1 MRAAARRRLG
11 LAGMAGLLTLAGP
24 LARAQTAYLVADL
37 APGESGNA
45 ATNPYNLFAAG
56 NHVFFSGSPTPYPL
70 DLFQQLW
77 VTDGTA
83 AGTRRLPDLC
93 GGQCF
98 FLPHFYA
105 AAGNVAFFSLSGSR
119 NGGGVTQ
126 QLWRSDGTPAGT
138 FAVSPSIG
146 GGERSVAVLGGVV
159 YMILFGGDL
168 GSLSEE
174 LWRFDGTVGGTS
186 AVAVL
191 GPPES
196 IASGRLFAAGGKL
209 YLPGPDRAATG
220 SDLWVSDGTPAGT
233 TRVTAFDHTDLGPF
247 AVAGDRF
254 FFVVHG
260 NAGPGQLWVS
270 DGTSAGTRLATPQ
283 GIEDVAWIKPAGA
296 RLYFEAAFQADPSQG
311 SQVWV
316 TDGTA
321 AGTKP
326 VTASPGFLLGW
337 TADQVEAVGGTLELL
352 GSQGQGAMGLW
363 KVSPSGALVSLC
375 PSGCGSI
382 GPDTILLSSGRN
394 VLFASGDSAHG
405 FALWGSDGSV
415 AGTVRLRE
423 LCAAPCDQ
431 GPPDLTVLDG
441 AVFFKLPRAGGLG
454 DELWRS
460 DGTAAG
466 TRRFADPVLDPQP
479 PLPIPPPPF
488 AWPPFAALPGKV
500 FFSATDDSGPQ
511 LHDELWVSDGT
522 AAGTRQL
529 TDASSALSSAPASL
543 TVAGGR
549 LFFQTTSPTSGATSL
564 WSSAGTA
571 ATTQAAP
578 PATAGAGPPVA
589 AFGGVVFVQGS
600 QLWQWDGT
608 SGGAHPLTSLP
619 PPAAVSSQP
628 IAAGGRVFFA
638 VVGSGAGAAVW
649 SSDGTPQGS
658 AMLFAMPPEAQR
670 ILSVAVVGAAFYLVV
685 DNPPG
690 GLDVWRSDGTTA
702 GTVRLA
708 QFASAAFPAPA
719 FDPGFVALG
728 SRVYFAAS
736 GLWQTDGT
744 AAGTSVIDR
753 VGGNELSGVS
763 NLREVGG
770 ALYFF
775 AVLGDWGLFRSDGT
789 AQGTVEVQSL
799 AGFPAADELTPF
811 GGGLAFAA
819 SDSNRVYGQ
828 ELWFT
833 DGTAAGTRMV
843 KDILP
848 GSAHSYPR
856 GLTVVSGRLYFT
868 ADDGVHGAE
877 LWTSDGT
884 AAGTHMVQDINPGTA
899 SSTPSGMIAAGGLL
913 FFSADDGLT
922 GRELWALPLGGAG
935 GCQPSPTALCLS
947 GGRYRVEAFWRDFQ
961 GNSGA
966 GMAASLTG
974 DTGTFWFFSP
984 DNVEVIV
991 KVLDG
996 RGLNGHFWVFYGA
1009 LSNVEYALTLTDT
1022 STGLTRRY
1030 FNPLGQLASVG
1041 DTTAFGPM
1049 GTSSVRDPPAS
1060 WAAAP
1065 RGGQVPGAEERRSLA
1080 AHAILSGHAERQ
1092 GPDPRGAASP
1102 RRFGDADVR
1111 SAPAPPAGCQASPLQ
1126 LCLNGGRFSAAVAWT
1141 DFQGRSGSGT
1151 AVPLTA
1157 DTGSFWFFDAGNVE
1171 IVVKVLDGTGL
1182 NGHFWVFYG
1191 ALSDVR
1197 YTLTVT
1203 DTLTGAVRTYDNPA
1217 GRFASV
1223 ADTGAF

>member
-1 MRAAARRRLG
+1 MRTAVRRRLG
-11 LAGMAGLLTLAGP
+11 LVGMTGLLALAGP
-24 LARAQTAYLVADL
+24 LAHAQTAYLVADL

-45 ATNPYNLFAAG
+45 ATNPYSLFAAG
-56 NHVFFSGSPTPYPL
+56 NHVFFSGSPTPNP
-70 DLFQQLW
+70 LFQQLW

-83 AGTRRLPDLC
+83 SGTQRLPDRC

-98 FLPHFYA
+98 YLPHFYA
-105 AAGNVAFFSLSGSR
+105 AAGNVAFFGLSGSS
-119 NGGGVTQ
+119 NGGVDTQ
-126 QLWRSDGTPAGT
+126 ELWRSDGTPAGT
-138 FAVSPSIG
+138 FAISPSIG
-146 GGERSVAVLGGVV
+146 GGDRSVAVLGGVA

-168 GSLSEE
+168 NSLSEE

-186 AVAVL
+186 VVAVL
-191 GPPES
+191 GPPDS

-209 YLPGPDRAATG
+209 YLPGPDRAAMAT
-220 SDLWVSDGTPAGT
+220 DLWASDGTPGGT
-233 TRVTAFDHTDLGPF
+233 TRVTAFDQTHLGPF

-254 FFVVHG
+254 FFVVHS
-260 NAGPGQLWVS
+260 NTARGQLWVS

-283 GIEDVAWIKPAGA
+283 GVEEVTWIKPAGG
-296 RLYFEAAFQADPSQG
+296 RLYFEAAFDAADLNQG

-337 TADQVEAVGGTLELL
+337 SADQVEAVGGTLELL

-363 KVSPSGALVSLC
+363 KVSPSGTLVSLC
-375 PSGCGSI
+375 PSGCGTI
-382 GPDTILLSSGRN
+382 GPDTILLRSGRQ

-405 FALWGSDGSV
+405 FALWGSDGTV

-423 LCAAPCDQ
+423 ICAAPCAQ
-431 GPPDLTVLDG
+431 GPPDPTTLDG
-441 AVFFKLPRAGGLG
+441 AVFFELPGADGVH

-466 TRRFADPVLDPQP
+466 TRRFAAPALDPQP
-479 PLPIPPPPF
+479 PVPMSPDLSP
-488 AWPPFAALPGKV
+488 WPLLASLPGMV
-500 FFSATDDSGPQ
+500 FFNATDDSGPH

-529 TDASSALSSAPASL
+529 TDASSALSSSPASL
-543 TVAGGR
+543 TAGSGR
-549 LFFQTTSPTSGATSL
+549 VFFQTTSPASGATSL

-578 PATAGAGPPVA
+578 ATGAGPPVA

-608 SGGAHPLTSLP
+608 SGGTRPLTSLP
-619 PPAAVSSQP
+619 PLAAVSSQP
-628 IAAGGRVFFA
+628 VAANGRVFFA
-638 VVGSGAGAAVW
+638 VAGSGAAIW

-658 AMLFAMPPEAQR
+658 AMLFAMPPGAQR
-670 ILSVAVVGAAFYLVV
+670 ILSVAVLGAAFYLVV

-690 GLDVWRSDGTTA
+690 GMDVWTSDGTTA

-708 QFASAAFPAPA
+708 QFGSAALPAQGGDPA
-719 FDPGFVALG
+719 FVGLG
-728 SRVYFAAS
+728 SRVYFI
-736 GLWQTDGT
+736 GLDGGNLLWQTDGT
-744 AAGTSVIDR
+744 PGGTSAIDTAG
-753 VGGNELSGVS
+753 VTKLSNVS
-763 NLREVGG
+763 NLRAFGD

-775 AVLGDWGLFRSDGT
+775 GFLGDWGLFRSDGT
-789 AQGTVEVQSL
+789 AQGTTEVQSL
-799 AGFPAADELTPF
+799 SGSPAPDGLTPF
-811 GGGLAFAA
+811 GSGLAFAA
-819 SDSNRVYGQ
+819 SDSERVYGQ

-843 KDILP
+843 SDILP
-848 GSAHSYPR
+848 GSASSHPR

-884 AAGTHMVQDINPGTA
+884 AAGTHMIQDINPGAA
-899 SSTPSGMIAAGGLL
+899 SSTPSGMTAAGGLL

-935 GCQPSPTALCLS
+935 GCLPSATALCLS
-947 GGRYRVEAFWRDFQ
+947 GGRYKVETFWRDFQ

-966 GMAASLTG
+966 GKAAPLTG

-984 DNVEVIV
+984 NNLEVIV

-996 RGLNGHFWVFYGA
+996 RALNGHFWVFYGA
-1009 LSNVEYALTLTDT
+1009 LSNVEYALTVTDT
-1022 STGLTRRY
+1022 ATGLTRRY

-1049 GTSSVRDPPAS
+1049 GASSVGGPLAS

-1065 RGGQVPGAEERRSLA
+1065 RGGQVPGVEERQNLA
-1080 AHAILSGHAERQ
+1080 AHAILSGHAERKAADLQ
-1092 GPDPRGAASP
+1092 AAASP
-1102 RRFGDADVR
+1102 RSLGDAGVHA
-1111 SAPAPPAGCQASPLQ
+1111 APVPAAGCQASPLQ
-1126 LCLNGGRFSAAVAWT
+1126 LCVNGGRFSVAVAWT
-1141 DFQGRSGSGT
+1141 DFGGHSGSGT

-1157 DTGSFWFFDAGNVE
+1157 DTGSFWFFDAANVE
-1171 IVVKVLDGTGL
+1171 IVIKVLDGRGL

-1191 ALSDVR
+1191 ALSNVR

-1203 DTLTGAVRTYDNPA
+1203 DTLTGAVRIYNNPA
-1217 GRFASV
+1217 GQFASV
-1223 ADTGAF
+1223 ADTAAF

>member
-1 MRAAARRRLG
+1 MTGLLA
-11 LAGMAGLLTLAGP
+11 LAGS
-24 LARAQTAYLVADL
+24 LARAQTASLVADL

-45 ATNPYNLFAAG
+45 ATNPYSLFAAG
-56 NHVFFSGSPTPYPL
+56 NHVFFAGSPTPYPL
-70 DLFQQLW
+70 NLFQQLW

-83 AGTRRLPDLC
+83 AGTQRLPDRC

-105 AAGNVAFFSLSGSR
+105 AAGSVAFFSLSGSS
-119 NGGGVTQ
+119 NGGGDTQ
-126 QLWRSDGTPAGT
+126 ELWRSDGTPAGT
-138 FAVSPSIG
+138 FAISPSIG
-146 GGERSVAVLGGVV
+146 GGDRSVAVLGGVV
-159 YMILFGGDL
+159 YMILFGDGL
-168 GSLSEE
+168 TEE

-186 AVAVL
+186 AVAEL
-191 GPPES
+191 GPADS

-209 YLPGPDRAATG
+209 YLPGPDRAAMAT
-220 SDLWVSDGTPAGT
+220 DLWVSDGTPSGT
-233 TRVTAFDHTDLGPF
+233 TRVTAFDQAHLGPF

-254 FFVVHG
+254 YFVVHS
-260 NAGPGQLWVS
+260 NTVRGQLWVS
-270 DGTSAGTRLATPQ
+270 DGTMAGTRLATPQ
-283 GIEDVAWIKPAGA
+283 GVEDVTWIKRAGA

-316 TDGTA
+316 TDGTT

-326 VTASPGFLLGW
+326 VTGSPGFLLGYS
-337 TADQVEAVGGTLELL
+337 ADQVEVVGGTFEVL

-363 KVSPSGALVSLC
+363 KALPSGTLESLC
-375 PSGCGSI
+375 PSGCGAI
-382 GPDTILLSSGRN
+382 GPDTILLSSGRR
-394 VLFASGDSAHG
+394 VLFASGDGAHG
-405 FALWGSDGSV
+405 FALWGSDGTV

-423 LCAAPCDQ
+423 ICAAPCAQ
-431 GPPDLTVLDG
+431 GPPDLTSLDG
-441 AVFFKLPRAGGLG
+441 AVFFKLPGADGVH

-466 TRRFADPVLDPQP
+466 TRRFADPALDPQP
-479 PLPIPPPPF
+479 PVPSSPF
-488 AWPPFAALPGKV
+488 LSTGPLLASLPGMV
-500 FFSATDDSGPQ
+500 FFNATDDSGPQ

-522 AAGTRQL
+522 ATGTRQL
-529 TDASSALSSAPASL
+529 TDASSALSSSPASL
-543 TVAGGR
+543 TAGSGR
-549 LFFQTTSPTSGATSL
+549 VFFQTTSPTSGATSL
-564 WSSAGTA
+564 WSSTGTA

-578 PATAGAGPPVA
+578 FATAGAGPPVA

-600 QLWQWDGT
+600 QLWRWDGT
-608 SGGAHPLTSLP
+608 GGGARPLTSLP

-628 IAAGGRVFFA
+628 VAAGGRVFFA
-638 VVGSGAGAAVW
+638 VSGAGAGAAVW
-649 SSDGTPQGS
+649 TSDGTPQGT

-670 ILSVAVVGAAFYLVV
+670 ILSVAVLGAAFYLIV

-690 GLDVWRSDGTTA
+690 GLDLWTSDGTTA

-708 QFASAAFPAPA
+708 QFASTAFPAPA

-728 SRVYFAAS
+728 PRVYFAPGS
-736 GLWQTDGT
+736 LWQTDGT
-744 AAGTSVIDR
+744 PGGTSVIDR
-753 VGGNELSGVS
+753 VGGNELSNVT
-763 NLREVGG
+763 NLRAVGG

-775 AVLGDWGLFRSDGT
+775 ASLRDWGLFRSDGT

-799 AGFPAADELTPF
+799 SGFPAADGLTPF

-819 SDSNRVYGQ
+819 TDSARVHGQ

-848 GSAHSYPR
+848 GSGNSQPR
-856 GLTVVSGRLYFT
+856 GLTEVSGRLYFT

-884 AAGTHMVQDINPGTA
+884 AAGTHMVQDINPGAA
-899 SSTPSGMIAAGGLL
+899 SSTPAGMTAAGGLL

-935 GCQPSPTALCLS
+935 GCLPSATALCLS

-966 GMAASLTG
+966 GMAAPLTG

-984 DNVEVIV
+984 ENLEVIV

-996 RGLNGHFWVFYGA
+996 RALNGHFWVFYGA
-1009 LSNVEYALTLTDT
+1009 LSSVEYALTVTDT
-1022 STGLTRRY
+1022 ATGLARRY

-1049 GTSSVRDPPAS
+1049 GASLARDPRAS

-1065 RGGQVPGAEERRSLA
+1065 CGGHLPGGRECRDLA
-1080 AHAILSGHAERQ
+1080 APAIHSGRAEGTAADLSEA
-1092 GPDPRGAASP
+1092 GPP
-1102 RRFGDADVR
+1102 RRLADMDVR
-1111 SAPAPPAGCQASPLQ
+1111 ALPAQTAGCHASPLQ
-1126 LCLNGGRFSAAVAWT
+1126 LCLQGGRFSVAVAWT
-1141 DFQGRSGSGT
+1141 DFGGHSGSGT
-1151 AVPLTA
+1151 AVQLTA
-1157 DTGSFWFFDAGNVE
+1157 DTGSFWFFDAGNIE
-1171 IVVKVLDGTGL
+1171 IVLKVLDGRGL

-1203 DTLTGAVRTYDNPA
+1203 DTLTGAVRTYNNPA

-1223 ADTGAF
+1223 ADTAAF